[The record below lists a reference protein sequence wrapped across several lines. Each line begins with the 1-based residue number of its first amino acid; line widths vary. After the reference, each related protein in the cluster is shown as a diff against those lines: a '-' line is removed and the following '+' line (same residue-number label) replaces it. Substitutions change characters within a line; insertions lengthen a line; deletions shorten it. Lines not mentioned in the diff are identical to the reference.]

1 MIRLLRPEDKDL
13 VLVTDL
19 LDPDLYPAGD
29 LFWLYSERWGI
40 EEVFQQVTEV
50 FGLEGLIGG
59 TPQACIF
66 QLSFCL
72 LLYNMIQVV
81 RGHVA
86 EGYACDTENISTEK
100 LFDDV
105 EEQLIAWN
113 VMIAPE
119 ATIRYFERELDQD
132 SVKARLRT
140 LLGGTW
146 SDTWVKSPSQRHHR
160 KTPRK
165 RNAHPPFSVSHS
177 PRSLSSQLAPDV
189 SSTIIEDVYSSWWET
204 HTAPEYNVR
213 PQEAINRRIVDDSDL
228 VVGIFWT
235 KLGTPTGEADS
246 GTLEEIERVAKAGK
260 PAMLYFSHAPI
271 DPDKIDLKQ
280 MERLKGFKE
289 RISANALIEKYSS
302 SLDFRDKF
310 ARQIELKIRDL
321 QKAEES
327 GKPVPLSLEFVSRET
342 QTTSG
347 SSVSVAVDIPVFSS
361 DPSDDDELRPFIEN
375 VIQSVRERA
384 GTTFVALAIANTS
397 SLGVR
402 NLYVEMSIKPS
413 MGTFLVSDSD
423 PLTRRQYATYF
434 QLKTFADRYAYAPLW
449 DVLEWPKTQATAK
462 TLTKE
467 HDDEWKFSCEWEA
480 IQPQRVRVVEPVLYL
495 QADEACEA
503 VFTATVYADSFATP
517 IVLEARLTVRTR
529 EIALDR
535 SAVLSEAEKLRAI
548 ELKEKEEKNET
559 SSSSSSVASA
569 NVSRLLYEMQH
580 VA

>member
-1 MIRLLRPEDKDL
+1 MDRPSKEMLAQVPLAEGVLLLWRWVASEERLGGLWNQFRGRCYAKIISFALVVHLIADALLHYGGSGRRSFEKNIESGELEATVQAAYGKLRRLPIVLSQAFLSECTAALAGTFPASAQRKLPASLQGLRVVILDGKAIKRVAKRLKLLRGIPGGLLGGKALVGMEWSTGMAVAISAHPDGDANDVRFVPQLVPEVRRRVAGPRLWLADRAFCDLDQPRRFAAAESGDHFLVRYHPKVKFHEDPARAERRGTTEDGQAYIERWGWLGNERDKRRLYVRMIRLLRPEDKDL

-165 RNAHPPFSVSHS
+165 RTRTHHSVYRILHAHCRHNSH
-177 PRSLSSQLAPDV
+177 PTCRAP
-189 SSTIIEDVYSSWWET
+189 
-204 HTAPEYNVR
+204 
-213 PQEAINRRIVDDSDL
+213 
-228 VVGIFWT
+228 
-235 KLGTPTGEADS
+235 
-246 GTLEEIERVAKAGK
+246 
-260 PAMLYFSHAPI
+260 
-271 DPDKIDLKQ
+271 
-280 MERLKGFKE
+280 
-289 RISANALIEKYSS
+289 
-302 SLDFRDKF
+302 
-310 ARQIELKIRDL
+310 
-321 QKAEES
+321 
-327 GKPVPLSLEFVSRET
+327 
-342 QTTSG
+342 
-347 SSVSVAVDIPVFSS
+347 
-361 DPSDDDELRPFIEN
+361 
-375 VIQSVRERA
+375 
-384 GTTFVALAIANTS
+384 
-397 SLGVR
+397 
-402 NLYVEMSIKPS
+402 
-413 MGTFLVSDSD
+413 
-423 PLTRRQYATYF
+423 
-434 QLKTFADRYAYAPLW
+434 
-449 DVLEWPKTQATAK
+449 
-462 TLTKE
+462 
-467 HDDEWKFSCEWEA
+467 
-480 IQPQRVRVVEPVLYL
+480 
-495 QADEACEA
+495 
-503 VFTATVYADSFATP
+503 
-517 IVLEARLTVRTR
+517 
-529 EIALDR
+529 
-535 SAVLSEAEKLRAI
+535 
-548 ELKEKEEKNET
+548 
-559 SSSSSSVASA
+559 
-569 NVSRLLYEMQH
+569 
-580 VA
+580 